1 MFDKSIDHGNDVMV
15 VQFGEK
21 EKLQQNW
28 TSKLSYTV
36 KKNRQQFSMV
46 CTLINHE
53 NDVKNVP
60 NFTVKPLTSGSWFH
74 FSFEHF
80 DISMR

>member
-53 NDVKNVP
+53 NDVKKCSKLYSETTHQRLMVP
-60 NFTVKPLTSGSWFH
+60 L
-74 FSFEHF
+74 
-80 DISMR
+80 